1 MTTVEDQRYRMHNAF
16 REAHGEEVASVIME
30 HLPPA
35 GWSHLA
41 TKQDVELVRTE
52 LKSDMQALR
61 GEMQVLRA
69 ELKEE
74 MHKSNVQNLRWTV
87 GLVVLVQ
94 AAFFAAG
101 SYF

>member
-16 REAHGEEVASVIME
+16 REAHGEEVASMIME

-52 LKSDMQALR
+52 LKS
-61 GEMQVLRA
+61 EMQVLRA

>member
-1 MTTVEDQRYRMHNAF
+1 M
-16 REAHGEEVASVIME
+16 IME

-41 TKQDVELVRTE
+41 TKQDIELVRT
-52 LKSDMQALR
+52 
-61 GEMQVLRA
+61 EMQVLRA

-74 MHKSNVQNLRWTV
+74 MHKANVQNLRWTV

>member
-16 REAHGEEVASVIME
+16 REAHGEEVASMIME

-52 LKSDMQALR
+52 LKS
-61 GEMQVLRA
+61 EIQVLRA

-74 MHKSNVQNLRWTV
+74 IQKTNAQTLRWMI
-87 GLVVLVQ
+87 GFVLLANSAM
-94 AAFFAAG
+94 AAFLSQF
-101 SYF
+101 

>member
-1 MTTVEDQRYRMHNAF
+1 
-16 REAHGEEVASVIME
+16 ME

-41 TKQDVELVRTE
+41 TKQDVELVRT
-52 LKSDMQALR
+52 
-61 GEMQVLRA
+61 EMQVLRA

>member
-52 LKSDMQALR
+52 LKS
-61 GEMQVLRA
+61 EMQVLRA

>member
-41 TKQDVELVRTE
+41 TKQDIELVRT
-52 LKSDMQALR
+52 
-61 GEMQVLRA
+61 EMQVLRA

>member
-1 MTTVEDQRYRMHNAF
+1 M
-16 REAHGEEVASVIME
+16 IME

-41 TKQDVELVRTE
+41 TKQDVELVRT
-52 LKSDMQALR
+52 
-61 GEMQVLRA
+61 EMQVLRA

>member
-1 MTTVEDQRYRMHNAF
+1 MSTAEDQRYRMHNAF
-16 REAHGEEVASVIME
+16 RESHGEEVASVIME

-41 TKQDVELVRTE
+41 TQKDVELVRTE
-52 LKSDMQALR
+52 LKS
-61 GEMQVLRA
+61 EMQVLRA

-87 GLVVLVQ
+87 GLVILVQ